1 MSFDVVD
8 RTDYKHV
15 KSVQNH
21 CFSFLNMQIYRRGCC
36 GFSSFPVVSSCW
48 FYVDNTA
55 IEGFHE
61 VYLLSTLPK
70 SLITSRSRKKKQKK
84 EICSRFFSEMTIVF

>member
-21 CFSFLNMQIYRRGCC
+21 CFSFLNMQIYRRGSC
-36 GFSSFPVVSSCW
+36 GFSSSLVVSSCW
-48 FYVDNTA
+48 FYADNTA

-61 VYLLSTLPK
+61 VYLFSTMPK
-70 SLITSRSRKKKQKK
+70 SLITLRSRKKKKK
-84 EICSRFFSEMTIVF
+84 EICSRFFSELTTVF